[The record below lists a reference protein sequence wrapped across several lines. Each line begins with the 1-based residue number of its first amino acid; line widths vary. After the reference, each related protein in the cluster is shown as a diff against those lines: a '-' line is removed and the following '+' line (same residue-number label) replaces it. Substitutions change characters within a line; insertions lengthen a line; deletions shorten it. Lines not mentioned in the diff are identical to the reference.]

1 MLDGMTTRESDEVS
15 TPSDTVEPQ
24 AVFANLADIVY
35 QGSGLDD
42 VHPAIC
48 LAATMIVPGCD
59 HASILLKRK
68 NDYVTVAATDAVAR
82 RVDDLER
89 ELGEGPCVDAI
100 EEETAQVEPD
110 LHAFSQWPTLAQRLL
125 RDTPVRGMMAFRLM
139 VDQHKVG
146 ALNLFSDT
154 PGAFDSYAAGRAIIM
169 ASFASVAAAAA
180 ARGEDAE
187 GLRSALLS
195 NREIGKAV
203 GMLMVLNDIDE
214 PRAFEVLRRSSQDFN
229 IKLTDVAKAVIAS
242 RGKHPAD

>member
-1 MLDGMTTRESDEVS
+1 MTTRESDDVS
-15 TPSDTVEPQ
+15 AADTTVEPR

-35 QGSGLDD
+35 QGSGLDE

-48 LAATMIVPGCD
+48 IAATMIVPGCD

-68 NDYVTVAATDAVAR
+68 GEYVTVAATDAVAQ
-82 RVDDLER
+82 RVDDFER
-89 ELGEGPCVDAI
+89 EIREGPCVDAI
-100 EEETAQVEPD
+100 EEESAQIEPD
-110 LHAFSQWPTLAQRLL
+110 LGTFSQWPTLATRLL
-125 RDTPVRGMMAFRLM
+125 AETPVRGMMAFRLM

-154 PGAFDSYAAGRAIIM
+154 PGAFDTDAAGRAIIM

-180 ARGEDAE
+180 SRGEDAL
-187 GLRSALLS
+187 GLRSALQS

-214 PRAFEVLRRSSQDFN
+214 ERAFEVLRRSSQDFN

-242 RGKHPAD
+242 RGKHPTL